1 MKAPFLVFVPT
12 AVVIAEVNGN
22 VNRTKML
29 NVKEPQI
36 FWELGILTKALN
48 WIGTW
53 TQLSTK
59 LW

>member
-29 NVKEPQI
+29 NVKVKRCRVGKITLPL
-36 FWELGILTKALN
+36 FNA
-48 WIGTW
+48 
-53 TQLSTK
+53 
-59 LW
+59 

>member
-48 WIGTW
+48 WIGT
-53 TQLSTK
+53 
-59 LW
+59 